1 MIHVNTLNTT
11 EAWRNLHSHIYTSMA
26 WYRYFIADETTTHR
40 LVGMEILSWINVLLK
55 NIKYMLDER
64 NDQLNKKGQIS
75 PLKVRPDKKVK
86 HGREVDSVN
95 ASSR

>member
-1 MIHVNTLNTT
+1 
-11 EAWRNLHSHIYTSMA
+11 
-26 WYRYFIADETTTHR
+26 
-40 LVGMEILSWINVLLK
+40 MEILLWINVLLK

-64 NDQLNKKGQIS
+64 YVQLNKKGQIS

-86 HGREVDSVN
+86 HGREVDLVN

>member
-1 MIHVNTLNTT
+1 
-11 EAWRNLHSHIYTSMA
+11 
-26 WYRYFIADETTTHR
+26 
-40 LVGMEILSWINVLLK
+40 MEILLWINVLLK

-75 PLKVRPDKKVK
+75 PLNARPDKKVK
-86 HGREVDSVN
+86 HGREVDLVN

>member
-1 MIHVNTLNTT
+1 
-11 EAWRNLHSHIYTSMA
+11 
-26 WYRYFIADETTTHR
+26 
-40 LVGMEILSWINVLLK
+40 
-55 NIKYMLDER
+55 MLDER

-86 HGREVDSVN
+86 HGREVGFIVN